1 MASNTAETQY
11 KRKLRNKNAGK
22 KAKAARNN
30 HGTTPAFPLHT
41 PEADANA
48 PEQARPARS

>member
-1 MASNTAETQY
+1 MASNTAETMY

-22 KAKAARNN
+22 KAKRLRNN
-30 HGTTPAFPLHT
+30 RGTTPVFPVHT

-48 PEQARPARS
+48 PDQATQS